1 MDKVGWRMS
10 TTMASSALIDLLG
23 YIGDNRLYFVE
34 SVINNP
40 FLLSD
45 NKIKKELNNLLFKIK
60 NENISEDEKT
70 RRFLEIKSDF
80 LDSLKNL
87 KFSLI
92 KKRTNRVDYFFSKIV
107 NFIKQKKYNNFLE
120 DLAGIQLFE
129 LLSRFAKLKNKS
141 EFTLG
146 EITQFL
152 KKILEKEEFIDHS
165 IKSNINFMNYH
176 ESKYTIDELK
186 IFFGI
191 NKKAFELSNTDIKYF
206 NFDFLAE
213 FGILSKQDFVEEK
226 KDIIY
231 ASTQNND
238 ETYLLANKSKKIEYN
253 PTIYFEDSLINI
265 SNKNCLENK
274 NISFEKNILEQKT
287 YKLESL
293 KFIELPVNSISS
305 LINCSFKFFYEYIKK
320 LSRMIYI

>member
-1 MDKVGWRMS
+1 MFFR
-10 TTMASSALIDLLG
+10 
-23 YIGDNRLYFVE
+23 
-34 SVINNP
+34 
-40 FLLSD
+40 
-45 NKIKKELNNLLFKIK
+45 NKK
-60 NENISEDEKT
+60 
-70 RRFLEIKSDF
+70 RF
-80 LDSLKNL
+80 LDSLKNM
-87 KFSLI
+87 KFSLV
-92 KKRTNRVDYFFSKIV
+92 KKEQIELIIFLKII
-107 NFIKQKKYNNFLE
+107 NFIKQTKYNNFLE
-120 DLAGIQLFE
+120 DLAGVQLFE
-129 LLSRFAKLKNKS
+129 LLSRFVKLKNKS

-238 ETYLLANKSKKIEYN
+238 ETYLLANKSKK
-253 PTIYFEDSLINI
+253 
-265 SNKNCLENK
+265 K
-274 NISFEKNILEQKT
+274 NIIQQIILKI
-287 YKLESL
+287 L
-293 KFIELPVNSISS
+293 
-305 LINCSFKFFYEYIKK
+305 
-320 LSRMIYI
+320 